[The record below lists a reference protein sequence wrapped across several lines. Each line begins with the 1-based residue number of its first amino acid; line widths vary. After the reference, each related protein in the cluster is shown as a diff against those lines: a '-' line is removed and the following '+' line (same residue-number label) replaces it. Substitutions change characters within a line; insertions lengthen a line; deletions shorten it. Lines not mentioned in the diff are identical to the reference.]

1 MFSGRHLPRKRLQ
14 TDYVDLL
21 LIHFP
26 GTNDAVQSP
35 AANAKRRAETWR
47 VLEEAKA
54 AQQAPFEAK
63 LRALGS
69 TVNIRSWEAL
79 PS

>member
-1 MFSGRHLPRKRLQ
+1 MYTGDKTRVLFEMFSGRHLPRKRLQ

-47 VLEEAKA
+47 VLEEAESGPA
-54 AQQAPFEAK
+54 GA
-63 LRALGS
+63 
-69 TVNIRSWEAL
+69 V
-79 PS
+79 